1 MGPKPPRKN
10 KPVIVM
16 GKGSGPKMG
25 SRSYS
30 PRSSQ
35 KAMEKDQFAKDIT
48 RTMFGS
54 SNAFGRG
61 KAYNYE
67 DGGKVAYKA
76 MGGIAKYYEEGGA
89 VLTGRQHNLPDHL
102 KKKIIAA
109 KKKKMT

>member
-35 KAMEKDQFAKDIT
+35 KAMEKD
-48 RTMFGS
+48 
-54 SNAFGRG
+54 
-61 KAYNYE
+61 
-67 DGGKVAYKA
+67 
-76 MGGIAKYYEEGGA
+76 
-89 VLTGRQHNLPDHL
+89 H
-102 KKKIIAA
+102 
-109 KKKKMT
+109 

>member
-16 GKGSGPKMG
+16 GKVSGSGKS

-35 KAMEKDQFAKDIT
+35 KAMEKDQF
-48 RTMFGS
+48 
-54 SNAFGRG
+54 
-61 KAYNYE
+61 E

-76 MGGIAKYYEEGGA
+76 MGGVAKYYEEGGA
-89 VLTGRQHNLPDHL
+89 VLIGRQHNLPDHL
-102 KKKIIAA
+102 KKKIIES
-109 KKKKMT
+109 KKKNMK